1 MKLGKKSALTM
12 AAVIT
17 SCTLL
22 ACGGGGGGGGSA
34 YGKETYPEWQDN
46 KSMWVG
52 GWDVPINT
60 EADYKMAKD
69 MGLTHM
75 FIDGSMATKA
85 PKHIWISSVTA
96 KKSGLKRLSATI
108 LRRAPATISP
118 RI

>member
-52 GWDVPINT
+52 GWDVLLTRKPI
-60 EADYKMAKD
+60 
-69 MGLTHM
+69 
-75 FIDGSMATKA
+75 TKWR
-85 PKHIWISSVTA
+85 KTWV
-96 KKSGLKRLSATI
+96 
-108 LRRAPATISP
+108 LRTCS
-118 RI
+118 